1 MKFGSGYPLK
11 RNNKDGTVIK
21 WNKKNGKLRMQ
32 MLPCSY
38 LEREKLAANLLT
50 QYLEETNENPK

>member
-11 RNNKDGTVIK
+11 RKNKDGTVAE
-21 WNKKNGKLRMQ
+21 WDKKNGRLRMQ

-38 LEREKLAANLLT
+38 LEREDLAANLLSH
-50 QYLEETNENPK
+50 YLEEIDENSK